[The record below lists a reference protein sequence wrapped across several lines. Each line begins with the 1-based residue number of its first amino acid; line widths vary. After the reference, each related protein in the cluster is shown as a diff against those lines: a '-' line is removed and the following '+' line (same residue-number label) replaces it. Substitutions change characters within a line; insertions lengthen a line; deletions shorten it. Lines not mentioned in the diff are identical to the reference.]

1 MPRKRKTSTDKKLT
15 GRQIAGAMW
24 NVATT
29 TFHAAPSAVVIQL
42 VGSIVTAVLPILT
55 TYFAALTT
63 TALADAYAGSEEAGR
78 QAIVYV
84 IITAGLGVLMTAWR
98 TLENYVSQLMRY
110 KVEAAMTDRM
120 YEHFLKLD
128 FWRYDD
134 KETADKYDKAQQ
146 FARFFPY
153 VFNQLGTIITAL
165 VTLVISIGALAIV
178 SWWLSVIVL
187 VAVIPGLFIQLRLS
201 RLSSNHWKQTV
212 DTRRTKN
219 MIEWNV
225 LQPRLMAE
233 LRLYNVVRYLLD
245 LRMKLRDED
254 EKTRIDFE
262 RKYMIRK
269 FGADLIEAAA
279 EVAALVWVT
288 LQIIA
293 REQPIGQFVY
303 VQQIVSRALG
313 AANNLVSTFGQIDED
328 LANLYEYQEF
338 MELDVASQPT
348 KELAGPPDIITVK
361 DVSFRYP
368 KATNLVLKSVSMTIK
383 RGQHVAIVGENGSG
397 KSTLIKLLTGLY
409 RPIDGEILLD
419 DVSLRDIDI
428 ASWHRQL
435 GVLQQDFIQYGFATA
450 RDNVWYGEV
459 SKSFD
464 KERFDQALVDAEAKE
479 FIEELPKGADNYV
492 HQWMEDEDGNPGQ
505 DLSGGQWQRLAL
517 ARNFYRDAPI
527 IILDEP
533 TSAIDA
539 LAESRI
545 FKRLFKQR
553 DKTIITISHRLT
565 TVEKVDIIYMFEDGE
580 VVERGTHTELVA
592 KRGRYYR
599 MFEAQL

>member
-1 MPRKRKTSTDKKLT
+1 
-15 GRQIAGAMW
+15 
-24 NVATT
+24 
-29 TFHAAPSAVVIQL
+29 
-42 VGSIVTAVLPILT
+42 
-55 TYFAALTT
+55 
-63 TALADAYAGSEEAGR
+63 
-78 QAIVYV
+78 
-84 IITAGLGVLMTAWR
+84 
-98 TLENYVSQLMRY
+98 
-110 KVEAAMTDRM
+110 MTDRM
-120 YEHFLKLD
+120 YEHFLRLD

-134 KETADKYDKAQQ
+134 KGTADKYDKAQQ

-178 SWWLSVIVL
+178 SGWLSVIVL

-383 RGQHVAIVGENGSG
+383 RGQHVAIVGENGAG

-565 TVEKVDIIYMFEDGE
+565 TVEKADVIYMLEDGRVAE
-580 VVERGTHTELVA
+580 YGTHNELVK